1 MAFRDLSAKN
11 SKYDRY
17 HCDLLQ
23 WYIKFLIKSLL
34 VVMFKPLFILFIIK
48 TYAHNNSL
56 KRSQEIFLILKKDG
70 RAEPWI
76 YVTIDLNGKN

>member
-1 MAFRDLSAKN
+1 MYFHVSCIFHKELEKLCFQHDMAFRDLSAKN
-11 SKYDRY
+11 PKYDRY

-56 KRSQEIFLILKKDG
+56 E
-70 RAEPWI
+70 
-76 YVTIDLNGKN
+76 